1 MEMKGGNEERGQ
13 VEEMLRRQDLNIL
26 WLNEC

>member
-1 MEMKGGNEERGQ
+1 MDIKGGNEERGQ
-13 VEEMLRRQDLNIL
+13 VEEMLRQDPSIL